1 MIAEAMVLTGPR
13 SLQRRQMIIPDVGD
27 RGAILRVEACGLCG
41 TDHEQFTGHLPA
53 GFSFVPGHEIV
64 GIVEH
69 VGAAAGQRWGV
80 QAGQRVAVEVFRSC
94 RDCPE
99 CRRGE
104 YRRCAVNG
112 IATMFGF
119 VDVEIGAGL
128 WGGYATHVEL
138 PWDAMLLPIAE
149 DMDPVLATLFN
160 PLGAG
165 IQWGR
170 LFPTPEPGTS

>member
-13 SLQRRQMIIPDVGD
+13 SLQRRQMTIPDVGD

-138 PWDAMLLPIAE
+138 PWDAMLLYSR
-149 DMDPVLATLFN
+149 
-160 PLGAG
+160 LG
-165 IQWGR
+165 
-170 LFPTPEPGTS
+170 

>member
-69 VGAAAGQRWGV
+69 VGAAAANAGV
-80 QAGQRVAVEVFRSC
+80 YKPASAW
-94 RDCPE
+94 PL
-99 CRRGE
+99 
-104 YRRCAVNG
+104 RCSGPAETAPSAAAANTG
-112 IATMFGF
+112 
-119 VDVEIGAGL
+119 GA
-128 WGGYATHVEL
+128 
-138 PWDAMLLPIAE
+138 
-149 DMDPVLATLFN
+149 
-160 PLGAG
+160 
-165 IQWGR
+165 R
-170 LFPTPEPGTS
+170 